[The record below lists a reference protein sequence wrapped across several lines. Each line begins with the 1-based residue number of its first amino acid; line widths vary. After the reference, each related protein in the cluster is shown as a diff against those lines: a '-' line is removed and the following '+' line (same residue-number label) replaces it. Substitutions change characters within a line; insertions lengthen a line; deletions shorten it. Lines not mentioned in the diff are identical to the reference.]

1 MIKRQPVELPP
12 KVAAHVRAKLLAYD
26 WEQQTNQL
34 RTLCEGCPADRDDE
48 ICAYCPL
55 EGVALCAA
63 HVAMQAK
70 LAKLEAKSQK
80 TTYSAK
86 IMVADVVRKY
96 KHLEE
101 TRLAALADKDAKAR
115 AQQDVLADLL
125 DKWDVSIDD
134 AGVDYTR
141 QSWDEV

>member
-1 MIKRQPVELPP
+1 MIKRQPPELPP

-26 WEQQTNQL
+26 WEQQASQL

-70 LAKLEAKSQK
+70 LAKLKAKSKKRKIAK
-80 TTYSAK
+80 TTMDRGGK
-86 IMVADVVRKY
+86 K
-96 KHLEE
+96 
-101 TRLAALADKDAKAR
+101 
-115 AQQDVLADLL
+115 
-125 DKWDVSIDD
+125 
-134 AGVDYTR
+134 
-141 QSWDEV
+141 